1 MKAADV
7 HTPLAA
13 APASGDASFSPMLA
27 TLAAG
32 VGSVTIALYLTL
44 SSSPAVG
51 VILGFVVMSVF
62 VVLVLTGM
70 QRLLGDEGPDE

>member
-1 MKAADV
+1 MKALDAP
-7 HTPLAA
+7 TPIAA

-27 TLAAG
+27 TLAGG

-51 VILGFVVMSVF
+51 VILGFAVMAVF
-62 VVLVLTGM
+62 VVIVLTGM
-70 QRLLGDEGPDE
+70 QRLLADEGPDE